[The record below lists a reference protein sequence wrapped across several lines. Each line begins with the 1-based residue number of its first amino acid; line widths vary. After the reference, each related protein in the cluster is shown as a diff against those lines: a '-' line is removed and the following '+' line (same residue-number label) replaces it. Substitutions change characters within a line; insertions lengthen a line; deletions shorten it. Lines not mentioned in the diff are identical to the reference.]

1 MNWTTGASLED
12 EDSYGSSPPPSYS
25 KGRGGAGAKAGG
37 QRGGGA
43 DVYDFDI
50 SNDDDDGFLMKPSSN
65 TSNTG
70 LRGSFGDR
78 GRGAL
83 GSSRENPTRRISLEE
98 RTKEIQRSMGGKLT
112 TGRSAP
118 LAVDSPE
125 PSPKGGKGASG
136 KGGGADWQRSYE
148 DLMAGIADSPEPAD
162 SGSHNHEGMSP
173 LSPTGG
179 PGSPK
184 GFKVDS
190 AGESS
195 YGDSLEI
202 SAADLEVGEYAK
214 RRANEKTQ
222 DRKRRMAMDVAP
234 HTLAAAAGGGKSS
247 SNVPPKVAASPDLT
261 NKMRPRGAPAV
272 GGFQMSA
279 ALSSIN
285 NFSDDDDDDAA
296 AAGAGVKAAGV
307 PKGVAKGGM
316 QRYGSVERSDT
327 EIFKALGGR
336 ERQRESAGRGGAV
349 SSSAKRDAS
358 SSGVHVSSL
367 DSEEDSEDI
376 GDEDEEDDEGSG
388 DEEGSGDSNLARVS
402 FLQIVWHSQLL
413 SYL

>member
-1 MNWTTGASLED
+1 MNWTTGASLEE

-25 KGRGGAGAKAGG
+25 KGRGGAGAKATAGG
-37 QRGGGA
+37 QRGGAG

-50 SNDDDDGFLMKPSSN
+50 SNDDDDGFPMKPSRS
-65 TSNTG
+65 T
-70 LRGSFGDR
+70 
-78 GRGAL
+78 L

-98 RTKEIQRSMGGKLT
+98 RTKEIQRSMGGNLT

-125 PSPKGGKGASG
+125 PSPKGGKGVSG
-136 KGGGADWQRSYE
+136 KGVGADWQRSYE

-162 SGSHNHEGMSP
+162 SGSQGHEGMSP

-214 RRANEKTQ
+214 RRASEKTQ

-296 AAGAGVKAAGV
+296 AAGAGVKGAGG
-307 PKGVAKGGM
+307 PKGVTKGGM

-367 DSEEDSEDI
+367 DSEEDSEEDI
-376 GDEDEEDDEGSG
+376 EDEDNDENEDDEGSG

-402 FLQIVWHSQLL
+402 FLQIYRHSQLPVL
-413 SYL
+413 LALY